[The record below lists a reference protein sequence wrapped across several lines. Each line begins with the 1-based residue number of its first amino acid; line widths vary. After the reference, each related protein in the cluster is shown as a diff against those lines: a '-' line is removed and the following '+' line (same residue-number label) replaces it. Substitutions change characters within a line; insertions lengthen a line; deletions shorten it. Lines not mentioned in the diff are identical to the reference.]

1 MVEIGAV
8 TFDTVLSTGS
18 NFLFTAP
25 NGTIVLSH
33 ARWFVFKN
41 ADCLEVAKTVGSANN
56 IAVASTVLGIKNVP
70 GREDERTASTVAP
83 GIPEER
89 RLISA
94 PTTGFYTEIYGI

>member
-8 TFDTVLSTGS
+8 TFVTVLSTGS

-25 NGTIVLSH
+25 NGRIVLSH
-33 ARWFVFKN
+33 ARWLVRGN
-41 ADCLEVAKTVGSANN
+41 ELCLEVAKTVGSANN

-70 GREDERTASTVAP
+70 GREDENTANTVAP

-89 RLISA
+89 RLTSA
-94 PTTGFYTEIYGI
+94 PITGFCIEI

>member
-18 NFLFTAP
+18 SLLFTVP
-25 NGTIVLSH
+25 NGRIVLSH
-33 ARWFVFKN
+33 ARCLERGN
-41 ADCLEVAKTVGSANN
+41 ALCLEVAKTVGSANN

-70 GREDERTASTVAP
+70 GREDEKTAKTVAP

-89 RLISA
+89 KLISA
-94 PTTGFYTEIYGI
+94 PTTGFCIEI